1 MSDVDPTPSERA
13 APYDET
19 PIAPADVES
28 AGRSCSVIIILLAA
42 LLLVLC
48 IGLAGR
54 YVILR

>member
-1 MSDVDPTPSERA
+1 MTEPDPTPSERA

-28 AGRSCSVIIILLAA
+28 AGRSCSVIIILLAV

-54 YVILR
+54 YIVLR